1 MRIFDKRLALIV
13 GFLLMFHASH
23 GAIIYLNSDSNG
35 TGANTNIYNTVW
47 DSGNLTV
54 TSWGTVRDYQFR
66 LQSPSSLSLTDFYL
80 QVSASLRNQT
90 PIDGTG
96 VVGAAWFNGTI
107 AANPSPSYSSAIAT
121 STLDTALLPIDRTAF
136 DTLIMGPGSFT
147 PDPSI
152 NSTPTEFFI
161 RIWATGDN
169 SNKGVQLKLVDNALI
184 TYNPAGSSTTMDAFN
199 GTGYVPAGTFVPVGG
214 VIAAVPEPS
223 QIASSIVL
231 MIGFSALLVRNRRR
245 ITKSLQS

>member
-1 MRIFDKRLALIV
+1 MLQ
-13 GFLLMFHASH
+13 ASH
-23 GAIIYLNSDSNG
+23 GAIIYLNSDSG
-35 TGANTNIYNTVW
+35 GARANTNIFNTVW
-47 DSGNLTV
+47 DSGNQTV
-54 TSWGTVRDYQFR
+54 RSWGTVRDYQFR

-80 QVSASLRNQT
+80 QVSAFLRQQT

-107 AANPSPSYSSAIAT
+107 ASNPSPSYSSAIAT
-121 STLDTALLPIDRTAF
+121 STLDAALLPIDRSAF

-147 PDPSI
+147 PDPTI

-161 RIWATGDN
+161 RVWATGGN
-169 SNKGVQLKLVDNALI
+169 SNIGVQLKLVANSDI

-199 GTGYVPAGTFVPVGG
+199 ESGYVPAGTFTPVGV

-231 MIGFSALLVRNRRR
+231 IIGFSALFVRHRHR
-245 ITKSLQS
+245 INQGPSILTF

>member
-1 MRIFDKRLALIV
+1 
-13 GFLLMFHASH
+13 MFHASH

-35 TGANTNIYNTVW
+35 TGANTNIFNSVW
-47 DSGNLTV
+47 DAGNQTV

-80 QVSASLRNQT
+80 QVSASLRQQT

-147 PDPSI
+147 PDPTI
-152 NSTPTEFFI
+152 NSSPTEFFI
-161 RIWATGDN
+161 RIWATGGN
-169 SNKGVQLKLVDNALI
+169 SNSGVQLKLVANEFI

-199 GTGYVPAGTFVPVGG
+199 GSGYVPAGTFVPVGG
-214 VIAAVPEPS
+214 IAAVPEPS

-231 MIGFSALLVRNRRR
+231 IIGFSAALVRHRRR
-245 ITKSLQS
+245 ITKALQS